1 MDDYLLHNKRIR
13 KDDLVMTTLD
23 DVYEKMTKD
32 ELVAFAK
39 VSEEEICLQDNLLDI
54 MDSMITEME
63 TLNNLRQSAVSVS
76 VKLERAQQRSSC
88 MIKLARRRCS
98 EVKVMDLNETEE

>member
-1 MDDYLLHNKRIR
+1 
-13 KDDLVMTTLD
+13 MTTLD

-76 VKLERAQQRSSC
+76 VKLERAQQRSSG